1 MRLPGLTHRRLTG
14 TPAIA
19 RPLSPAADHPVAV
32 PSGAAL
38 PVPAGRRRALTGLT
52 RLVPVPVP
60 AGRQSPQHARPSLRA
75 VSFVALVLIPIAVSA
90 AYYFAVAADQYV
102 AEFRFTLN
110 TVEPP
115 RVDPLSL
122 LTGDATHSPA
132 ALDSQI
138 LVQYM
143 TSRAIVDEI
152 DAALDLRRIFASPA
166 ADWWARLPRPAPIEE
181 LVRYWQGQVDPF
193 YDPANGTVTV
203 RLRAFAP
210 ADALRLS
217 EAVVAASEKLVNDLS
232 LRARRDALRQSESE
246 LAQAEGRLKSVLGE
260 IRAFR
265 DREGLIDPAKTAE
278 STGVLAT
285 RLRDELVR
293 ANADLS
299 TLKSYMRDDAP
310 SVKVLKARIRSLD
323 AQRRSL
329 AQEMTDPDKARSDT
343 LSRILGSYEQLESE
357 RKFAEAAYQHA
368 LQSLD
373 QARANADR
381 QHVFVASFIPPS
393 LPEEALYP
401 RRWRSLGTVALMA
414 FAVWSIGGLT
424 VQSVRDHLS

>member
-1 MRLPGLTHRRLTG
+1 MRLLGLTRA
-14 TPAIA
+14 PAGA
-19 RPLSPAADHPVAV
+19 PPLSAAGGVPVVASPAAVLPAPVRQRL
-32 PSGAAL
+32 AL
-38 PVPAGRRRALTGLT
+38 AELTWQT
-52 RLVPVPVP
+52 LVPVRSHRPPP
-60 AGRQSPQHARPSLRA
+60 AAPSLRV
-75 VSFVALVLIPIAVSA
+75 VSFIALVLIPVAVTA

-122 LTGDATHSPA
+122 LTGNATHSPA
-132 ALDSQI
+132 ALESQI

-143 TSRAIVDEI
+143 TSRAIVDQI
-152 DAALDLRRIFASPA
+152 DASLDLRRMFSSPA
-166 ADWWARLPRPAPIEE
+166 ADWWARLPPSAPIEE
-181 LVRYWQGQVDPF
+181 VVQYWKGQVDPF

-210 ADALRLS
+210 ADALRVS
-217 EAVVAASEKLVNDLS
+217 EAIVAACEKLVNDLS
-232 LRARRDALRQSESE
+232 LRARRDALLQSEIE
-246 LAQAEGRLKSVLGE
+246 LTHAEGRLKSVLAD
-260 IRAFR
+260 IRVFR

-278 STGVLAT
+278 ATGVLAT
-285 RLRDELVR
+285 RLRDELMR

-329 AQEMTDPDKARSDT
+329 AQEMTDPDKSRPDT
-343 LSRILGSYEQLESE
+343 LSRVLGSYEQLENE
-357 RKFAEAAYQHA
+357 RKFAEASYQHA

-381 QHVFVASFIPPS
+381 QRVFVASFIPPS

-401 RRWRSLGTVALMA
+401 RRWRSLGTVALLA
-414 FAVWSIGGLT
+414 FALWSIGGLT
-424 VQSVRDHLS
+424 VQSIRDHLA